1 MHPLDELG
9 EDEIAEL
16 KQRLRELAVLLTG
29 DPEATAEC
37 SYCHGSVELGEAL
50 LTMNLTGV
58 LAHIRCPED
67 ELERVLADARP
78 DPAFDMESFDEA
90 LAERL
95 SRAFEQERSG
105 EILIPERGESEHGR
119 RGRD

>member
-16 KQRLRELAVLLTG
+16 KRRLRELALLLTG

-37 SYCHGSVELGEAL
+37 SYCHGTVDLGEAL

-58 LAHIRCPED
+58 LAHIRCPEE

-78 DPAFDMESFDEA
+78 DPAFDMDAFDQA
-90 LAERL
+90 LAERMERPAATE
-95 SRAFEQERSG
+95 RAG
-105 EILIPERGESEHGR
+105 EILADGTGQEDGSAQGRG
-119 RGRD
+119 